1 MVKNSGCK
9 MFFIGNIYIQKFIQ
23 IKIIQKYIKKYF
35 NVFFLRQT
43 YPNSGR
49 NAIYI
54 TTGAKC

>member
-1 MVKNSGCK
+1 
-9 MFFIGNIYIQKFIQ
+9 MFFIGNIYKKKFIQ